1 MPTVRYEAPRSVAD
15 AVRLMQA
22 DSEARVLAGGT
33 DLLIQFRAGWRQP
46 SAFIDVKHIPELIAI
61 SERDDGVRIGAS
73 AAAASICEH
82 PALNRFWPGL
92 VEATHLIG
100 STQIQ
105 GRASLGGNLC
115 NASPAADSTCALIVN
130 RARCVIAGPS
140 GERSVPVEAFC
151 TAPGR
156 TVLERGEIL
165 VAIDL
170 PRPAARNRRRV
181 PSVDSPLGDGHRGC
195 GRRRQRHARF
205 LRHLHGRA
213 RRDRRRRPDRV
224 ARTGRGG
231 RPGWFATRRRCP
243 GPRGR
248 GGESRSRSRSTTSAG
263 PSRIGA
269 KSLACW

>member
-170 PRPAARNRRRV
+170 PRPAARNRRCV
-181 PSVDSPLGDGHRGC
+181 PPVDSPHGDGHRGC
-195 GRRRQRHARF
+195 RRRRQRHARCS
-205 LRHLHGRA
+205 RQSARPRA
-213 RRDRRRRPDRV
+213 SRSAPSPRPRCSYRPRWPRWSVRDSTTMPWAARP
-224 ARTGRGG
+224 
-231 RPGWFATRRRCP
+231 TRREP
-243 GPRGR
+243 P
-248 GGESRSRSRSTTSAG
+248 RSRSTTNGA
-263 PSRIGA
+263 PSRIGV
-269 KSLACW
+269 KSLVC